1 MIKTYG
7 SLLGALVLCMGG
19 APVARA
25 MSPCAAELTELCSS
39 ATENPTTFAR
49 CAREK
54 TQDLSASCQEE
65 VTRARVPA
73 ESRRRARRARLREAC
88 EPDIERL
95 CPDVPRKR
103 RPVARCLKAS
113 GDRVS
118 PACRS
123 VAAKLIA
130 RHAS

>member
-1 MIKTYG
+1 
-7 SLLGALVLCMGG
+7 
-19 APVARA
+19 
-25 MSPCAAELTELCSS
+25 MSPCATELTELCAN
-39 ATENPTTFAR
+39 ATADPTTFAR

-54 TQDLSASCQEE
+54 TPDLSASCQEE
-65 VTRARVPA
+65 VIRARAPA
-73 ESRRRARRARLREAC
+73 EDRRRARRARLREAC

-95 CPDVPRKR
+95 CPDVLRKR
-103 RPVARCLKAS
+103 RPVAQCLKAG

-123 VAAKLIA
+123 LAGKLIA